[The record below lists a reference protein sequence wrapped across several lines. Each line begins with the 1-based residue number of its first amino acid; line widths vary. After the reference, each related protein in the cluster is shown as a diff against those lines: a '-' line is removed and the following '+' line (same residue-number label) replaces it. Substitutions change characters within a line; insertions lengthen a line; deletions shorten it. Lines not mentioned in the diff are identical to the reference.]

1 MIPLIISDERTER
14 SPAPYIPLRDRRS
27 ERLTRHDRERLAAR
41 RAAAP
46 QGWREQAPADR
57 TQVVKVPNRTISV
70 RKGSRWDWPSLAA
83 FALTVALLVWGMSRP
98 EKPAAGGQVTVS
110 NNKQVR

>member
-1 MIPLIISDERTER
+1 MIPLNCSDTER
-14 SPAPYIPLRDRRS
+14 SPAPFVPLRDRRS

-41 RAAAP
+41 RIGE

-57 TQVVKVPNRTISV
+57 TQVVKVPNRVISV

-83 FALTVALLVWGMSRP
+83 FLLTMAGLAWGMSRP
-98 EKPAAGGQVTVS
+98 EKPQVGGQVTVS
-110 NNKQVR
+110 NNKQAR